1 MHQMARERGLAKHA
15 YMEIVGEPELGL
27 TPGPVGGDSQSQDKR
42 EVCTKYQSIPTILE
56 KMEKR

>member
-27 TPGPVGGDSQSQDKR
+27 TPGPVGGDSQSQDR
-42 EVCTKYQSIPTILE
+42 STKYQSILTPF
-56 KMEKR
+56 